1 MNPGEPPLLPRA
13 ARTAAAWSAVVLLV
27 VAVVSGLVLLAFVL
41 RAVTAPLAIAVL
53 GTALLHPFNRMLVR
67 RSVPRSWAAGLTCV
81 VLVALV
87 AGTVWV
93 LVRTIGDNAAKIGA
107 ALSDAADRLRDRY
120 GGGGDPGA
128 EASDGLRELG
138 DRLGESVASGVVSGV
153 GIAVQVVSGGIL
165 VLALTFFLLRDGH
178 KLPGLVRALTPER
191 HRDIAD
197 RIVRRSFL
205 AVSGYMRGTTI
216 IALIDATFIAIGL
229 ALLGVP
235 GAPGLAALVFVG
247 AYVPYVGAFLSGLL
261 AVLVAF
267 ADGGLGT
274 ALGALGVVLAVQL
287 IEGTFLQP
295 GIQSRTVALHPAVV
309 MGAVVAGGA
318 VAGILGA
325 LLAVPVV
332 AVLVSVLAIVRDAR
346 GADGADGAGG
356 ADESATPVPGGPGA
370 PGARGLSG
378 PWAVDPP
385 TGPER

>member
-1 MNPGEPPLLPRA
+1 MTPPEPPLLPRA
-13 ARTAAAWSAVVLLV
+13 ARRAAAWSAVVLLV
-27 VAVVSGLVLLAFVL
+27 VTVVAGLVVLAFVL
-41 RAVTAPLAIAVL
+41 RAITAPLAIAVL
-53 GTALLHPFNRMLVR
+53 GSALLYPLFRRLVGW
-67 RSVPRSWAAGLTCV
+67 SVPRSWAAGLTCV
-81 VLVALV
+81 ALVALI

-93 LVRTIGDNAAKIGA
+93 LVRTISDNAAKIGDALTGA
-107 ALSDAADRLRDRY
+107 AERLRDEY
-120 GGGGDPGA
+120 GGGADPGT

-138 DRLGESVASGVVSGV
+138 GKLGESIASGVIGGV
-153 GIAVQVVSGGIL
+153 GIAVQVVTGGVL

-178 KLPGLVRALTPER
+178 KVPGVVRAVTPER

-205 AVSGYMRGTTI
+205 AVTGYMRGTTI
-216 IALIDATFIAIGL
+216 IALIDAVFIAIGL
-229 ALLGVP
+229 LILDVP

-247 AYVPYVGAFLSGLL
+247 AYVPYIGAFITGLL

-267 ADGGLGT
+267 ADGGLGK

-295 GIQSRTVALHPAVV
+295 GIQSHTVALHPAVV

-332 AVLVSVLAIVRDAR
+332 AVLVSIVAVVRDA
-346 GADGADGAGG
+346 
-356 ADESATPVPGGPGA
+356 GGPPDAAAA
-370 PGARGLSG
+370 PGT
-378 PWAVDPP
+378 PDPSAADP
-385 TGPER
+385 RTP